1 MIGKLGGAGGLGWS
15 HSNEEKVF
23 AAAML
28 DAVNKVAT
36 QAQALSAKELPP
48 GVPIKKAN
56 N

>member
-1 MIGKLGGAGGLGWS
+1 MIGTLGGAGGLGWS

-28 DAVNKVAT
+28 YSVNKVAT
-36 QAQALSAKELPP
+36 QTQALSAKELPP